1 MPKDMLQAGLELF
14 GIHCGGPEGGWGA
27 FSGHTRVGMDRFR
40 DIYVF
45 FGARRVLEKTEF
57 YLKN

>member
-1 MPKDMLQAGLELF
+1 MPKDMLQAGLGLL
-14 GIHCGGPEGGWGA
+14 GIHCGGPGGGWGA

-45 FGARRVLEKTEF
+45 SGLEGC
-57 YLKN
+57 LKKLDFT